1 MSRPYLLLVL
11 APMFWGGNVVAGK
24 LAVGQIDPYL
34 LLLGRWAGATLVLL
48 MVGLPSTRRD
58 WPVLRANLP
67 LLILYGIFGYA
78 AFNILMYQ
86 AAHFTAAVNASI
98 EQAAIPVIVL
108 LGNFLIFRV
117 RARLMQ
123 ILGLLLTI
131 FGVVWVASHGD
142 PGRILSLSV
151 NIGDGMVLLAC
162 LLYALYSLGLR
173 YRPSVNWL
181 SFLLVT
187 AAAALATSIIFQLVL
202 GGGFDKLLAEIPR
215 ATPLGWACVIYT
227 MIFPSILAQ
236 MFYARGVQLVG
247 PNRASIFINLLPIFG
262 TILSVIIIGESLQ
275 PYHLLAAALV
285 VIGIVLSERAVL
297 KP

>member
-34 LLLGRWAGATLVLL
+34 LLLGRWTGATLVLL

-117 RARLMQ
+117 RARPLQ